1 MPTPERPARITAL
14 TVTLTPTD
22 RATLQALLRSSRC
35 PYGLH
40 KRARAVLLLAA
51 GMPITEIARR
61 VDLER
66 RHVYRWVARFQAQGV
81 DGLKDT
87 ERPGPVRRGLADML
101 EREGET

>member
-1 MPTPERPARITAL
+1 MLTPERPGRRTAICL
-14 TVTLTPTD
+14 RLTPED
-22 RATLQALLRSSRC
+22 RATLHALLRSSRC

-61 VDLER
+61 V
-66 RHVYRWVARFQAQGV
+66 
-81 DGLKDT
+81 

>member
-1 MPTPERPARITAL
+1 MLTPERPGRRTAL
-14 TVTLTPTD
+14 TVTLTKAD
-22 RATLQALLRSSRC
+22 RARLETLLRSQWC

-40 KRARAVLLLAA
+40 KRARAVLLVAA

-61 VDLER
+61 VDLEM
-66 RHVYRWVARFQAQGV
+66 RHVYHWVRRFQAQGV
-81 DGLKDT
+81 DGLKDP

>member
-1 MPTPERPARITAL
+1 MLTPERPDRSTAI
-14 TVTLTPTD
+14 TVTLTKAD
-22 RATLQALLRSSRC
+22 RATLEGWLRSSMC

-61 VDLER
+61 VDMER

-101 EREGET
+101 EEDRP

>member
-1 MPTPERPARITAL
+1 MMTPERPGRRTAL

-22 RATLQALLRSSRC
+22 RATLEGWLRSSRC

-40 KRARAVLLLAA
+40 KRARAVLLVAA

-61 VDLER
+61 VDLEL

-87 ERPGPVRRGLADML
+87 ERPGPVRRGLAEML
-101 EREGET
+101 AEDRP